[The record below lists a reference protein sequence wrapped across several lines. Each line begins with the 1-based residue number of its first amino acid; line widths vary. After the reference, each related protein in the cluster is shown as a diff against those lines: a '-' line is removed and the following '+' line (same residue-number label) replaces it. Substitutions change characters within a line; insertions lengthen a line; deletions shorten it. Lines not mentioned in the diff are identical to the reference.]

1 MVQTIVGVEIPVSIV
16 TRDMKSVEV
25 SNFDIALI
33 LNEIELAL
41 VRRAKDF
48 NSQKRFTDRNHAPF
62 KKLLRPLIFCN

>member
-1 MVQTIVGVEIPVSIV
+1 VVQTIVGVEIPVSIV

-41 VRRAKDF
+41 VRRR
-48 NSQKRFTDRNHAPF
+48 KRFQLTI
-62 KKLLRPLIFCN
+62 KVY